1 MQCNIY
7 IYKWII
13 LKLYHWNS
21 IPVKCSDIINRSEVQ
36 AFYHIGIQYHK
47 MTIGT
52 QYRKTTMLLP
62 GGRLASPL
70 SPSSP
75 KRDDMGKAG

>member
-1 MQCNIY
+1 MNHIKVVPLKFNSSEVQCI
-7 IYKWII
+7 K
-13 LKLYHWNS
+13 
-21 IPVKCSDIINRSEVQ
+21 RSEVQ